1 VILFSYSGEN
11 VSLKQ
16 RLIINASWLLVGQSL
31 HKMISYL
38 IILLISRT
46 LGDVGL
52 GQYSFVVSFTAFVS
66 YLSDFGINYYLM
78 RELAR
83 DKTKKNLVSYALGF
97 KLVLAI
103 FDWLL
108 MVSLAFT
115 LNKDPIVKIS
125 IILYGLGAVLNTIG
139 LLFTSVVF
147 AHEVTKYE
155 TYSLVTERVMTLFIG
170 GLILLSIKSLFAF
183 FIVLTAD
190 AFLLNFLRIYF
201 GSRYV
206 SFRPRFDLRKWLEI
220 LSKSYVF
227 WFIYL
232 FSFIYFN
239 TDIIM
244 LGLMKPDEVVGW
256 YKGGY
261 FFIQALMLVPYV
273 VVNSTMP
280 SVSRL
285 WIEDRGALRL
295 LFRKAFQLL
304 FTIGIL
310 GAFGI
315 YLGAPLLIKT
325 FLGDKFYNSI
335 AVLRVLAWV
344 IPAMFLNS
352 LYGSILNG
360 IGLERTY
367 TKIIGGTALLNVVLN
382 YILITLFSYT
392 GAAIATLITNWT
404 ATLILSIKVYNVLEN
419 TSKQGGEI

>member
-1 VILFSYSGEN
+1 MG
-11 VSLKQ
+11 LKKK
-16 RLIINASWLLVGQSL
+16 LIINASWLLAGQSL
-31 HKMISYL
+31 HKLISYM

-52 GQYSFVVSFTAFVS
+52 GQYSFVISFTGFVS
-66 YLSDFGINYYLM
+66 YLSDFGINYYIM

-83 DKTKKNLVSYALGF
+83 DKSKKSLVSYALGF
-97 KLVLAI
+97 KLVLAVLDWFLII
-103 FDWLL
+103 F
-108 MVSLAFT
+108 LALQ
-115 LNKDPIVKIS
+115 LNKDAVVKTS

-139 LLFTSVVF
+139 LLFTSAVF

-155 TYSLVTERVMTLFIG
+155 TYSLVTERTITLLLG
-170 GLILLSIKSLFAF
+170 GAILLITKSLFAF
-183 FIVLTAD
+183 FVVLTVD
-190 AFLLNFLRIYF
+190 IFLLNFLRIYF
-201 GSRYV
+201 GSRYA
-206 SFRPRFDLRKWLEI
+206 SPKPLFDLDKWKEI

-256 YKGGY
+256 YKAGY
-261 FFIQALMLVPYV
+261 FFIQAVMLIPYV

-280 SVSRL
+280 SISRL
-285 WIEDRGALRL
+285 WVEDRGTLRI

-304 FTIGIL
+304 FAIGIL

-315 YLGAPLLIKT
+315 YIGTPILIKT
-325 FLGDKFYNSI
+325 FFGDKFYNSI
-335 AVLRVLAWV
+335 PVLRVLAWV

-352 LYGSILNG
+352 LYGSLLNG
-360 IGLERTY
+360 IGLEKTY
-367 TKIIGGTALLNVVLN
+367 TKIIGGTALLNVILN

-419 TSKQGGEI
+419 TSKQGGGI